1 MKRQNVSDAV
11 IKRLP
16 RYYRY
21 LDDLHLKG
29 IVRISSSTLG
39 EKMGITASQI
49 RQDLSCFGEF
59 GQQGYGYN
67 VEELRAEIGH
77 ILGVNNQHSII
88 VVGAGNLGRAL
99 MQNFHFKEAGFHLL
113 AAFDVAPALIGTEIA
128 GTPVLDMKE
137 LERFVPSRR
146 PDVAVLTVPQ
156 AAAQSMADRLV
167 ELGIRGFW
175 NFTNV
180 ELSSE
185 TDGVCFE
192 NVHFADSLLT
202 LSYRITER

>member
-1 MKRQNVSDAV
+1 MAV
-11 IKRLP
+11 VRRMP
-16 RYYRY
+16 RYFRY
-21 LDDLHLKG
+21 VDELYQNG
-29 IVRISSSTLG
+29 TARISSGALAA
-39 EKMGITASQI
+39 KMGLTASQV
-49 RQDLSCFGEF
+49 RQDFNCFGGF

-67 VEELRAEIGH
+67 VENLRASIREILKLDDSH
-77 ILGVNNQHSII
+77 KAVLL
-88 VVGAGNLGRAL
+88 GAGNLGRAL

-156 AAAQSMADRLV
+156 AAAQSMADCLV
-167 ELGIRGFW
+167 GLGIRGFW

-185 TDGVCFE
+185 ADGVCFE